1 MCASRRMASTCGG
14 GRGRSPV
21 SRLSLLLVCC
31 LFGSVCCDAQLQAS
45 PPLEVRTHRYASFQA
60 GNAREEKELER
71 LKDAAINGGALQLT
85 PDSRNVPSFLVNKSG
100 SVLFRQPFVLWRL
113 DEDAAAQSSPN
124 ATTGNSTARQRP
136 VRVVSF
142 NSTFS
147 MNVFYDRPRHGEG
160 LAFLI
165 APSLDGPPPGS
176 HGGFLGLT
184 NATLEAADPARNRF
198 VAVEFDT
205 VNQTYDPP
213 NGNHVGL
220 NLGSVVS
227 SKTAN
232 LADFNISS
240 IATNESDAANYTV
253 WVEYDGAARHVTVFM
268 GLMGEPKPAVPVLD
282 APLDLSEHVPEKSY
296 LGFSA
301 STGTAFELHCILDW
315 TLSIEIIP
323 EETSRAWIIIVAVVV
338 PVSVILVAVAAFFLG
353 KRQRARRSM
362 ERRQERLGN
371 TLSNLPGMPRE
382 FAYDR
387 LRKATKNFDERHKL
401 GKGGYGMVYK
411 GMLPADDASPEG
423 MEVAVKMFTRDDA
436 RNVDDFL
443 AEVDII
449 NRLRHK
455 NIVPLIGTCE
465 LYSWQINLA
474 LLHLVHNFS

>member
-1 MCASRRMASTCGG
+1 MASTCGGG

-21 SRLSLLLVCC
+21 SRLSPLLLVVCC
-31 LFGSVCCDAQLQAS
+31 LFGAVCCNAQLRPP
-45 PPLEVRTHRYASFQA
+45 PPLEVRTHSYASFQA
-60 GNAREEKELER
+60 GNAREEKELEP
-71 LKDAAINGGALQLT
+71 LKDATVNGGALQLT
-85 PDSRNVPSFLVNKSG
+85 PDSRNVPGFLVNKSG
-100 SVLFRQPFVLWRL
+100 SVLFRHPFVLWRL
-113 DEDAAAQSSPN
+113 DEDAAASQSSSRN
-124 ATTGNSTARQRP
+124 ATAGNSTARQRP
-136 VRVVSF
+136 LRVVSF

-240 IATNESDAANYTV
+240 IATNESHAANYTV
-253 WVEYDGAARHVTVFM
+253 WVQYDGAARHVTVFM
-268 GLMGEPKPAVPVLD
+268 GLRGKPKPAVPVLD

-301 STGTAFELHCILDW
+301 STGTDFELHCILDW

-338 PVSVILVAVAAFFLG
+338 PVSAILVAVAAFFLA
-353 KRQRARRSM
+353 KRQLARRSM

-382 FAYDR
+382 FKYDR
-387 LRKATKNFDERHKL
+387 LRKATKNFDERQKL

-423 MEVAVKMFTRDDA
+423 VEVAVKMFTRDDA

-455 NIVPLIGTCE
+455 NIVPLIGTYVRE
-465 LYSWQINLA
+465 LYIPGKSTFHYFISRA
-474 LLHLVHNFS
+474 